1 MLENRLFIEKIQ
13 VTYFD
18 WDAKIYSYLEN
29 FWVQN
34 YILWPTNSWKS
45 FLFFYTMAT
54 LFVFEKGDVDII
66 KMCFKPDTKSNINLS
81 NATRI
86 RSDLSI
92 SIWVQKYSLCADFVN
107 DQKKICYRL
116 TNWDDIDLTIKKEI
130 IDYLNQAF
138 QLSFDQRTIK
148 NIKQF
153 KNYTEKDILKINY
166 KSFLTI
172 SYIVNKYC
180 DIWKN
185 NRIFPKKAI
194 DENFIDSESVISDF
208 GTFLFILFPKMGSF
222 LEDLGEILGR
232 KKRQEVIKN
241 SVNYINDVYDVSD
254 TPNEDD
260 YLKLYENR
268 SAELSKI
275 QNQLLDFRTKIDLL
289 GYNRTKI
296 NEYMDSSLYDE
307 SKREYWDIR
316 INMIDKD
323 ISSYVEKAELLS
335 KKQKDLNK
343 EITLVK
349 EKIRFHDNKD
359 YARLIS
365 GDLLKFQEDFNNI
378 LEDDIRNTEDLF
390 AEHINIEKLQ
400 YDLGEFIKDQINMIS
415 IKEIKEALQDYEFS
429 KGSFYPRLS
438 WENAFMM
445 FMNLILLKYIYVKLI
460 QRRLPIPPLF
470 IDNFLNPMNDKVDN
484 SYKQEFIK
492 QLKWFE
498 DNNIQYFMTYQKGYV
513 ESQISS
519 HSIKKPLFLTLLQDK
534 D

>member
-1 MLENRLFIEKIQ
+1 M
-13 VTYFD
+13 
-18 WDAKIYSYLEN
+18 
-29 FWVQN
+29 
-34 YILWPTNSWKS
+34 
-45 FLFFYTMAT
+45 
-54 LFVFEKGDVDII
+54 
-66 KMCFKPDTKSNINLS
+66 
-81 NATRI
+81 
-86 RSDLSI
+86 
-92 SIWVQKYSLCADFVN
+92 
-107 DQKKICYRL
+107 
-116 TNWDDIDLTIKKEI
+116 
-130 IDYLNQAF
+130 
-138 QLSFDQRTIK
+138 
-148 NIKQF
+148 
-153 KNYTEKDILKINY
+153 
-166 KSFLTI
+166 
-172 SYIVNKYC
+172 
-180 DIWKN
+180 
-185 NRIFPKKAI
+185 
-194 DENFIDSESVISDF
+194 
-208 GTFLFILFPKMGSF
+208 
-222 LEDLGEILGR
+222 
-232 KKRQEVIKN
+232 
-241 SVNYINDVYDVSD
+241 NYINDVYDVSD